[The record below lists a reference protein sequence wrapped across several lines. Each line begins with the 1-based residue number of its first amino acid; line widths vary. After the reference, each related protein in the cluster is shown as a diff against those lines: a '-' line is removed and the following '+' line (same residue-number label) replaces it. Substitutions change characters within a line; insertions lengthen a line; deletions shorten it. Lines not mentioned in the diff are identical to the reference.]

1 MQPLVEVRDL
11 SFGYGAAPVLDH
23 VSLHLHRGQFA
34 ALVGPSGAGKTSL
47 LKLILG
53 SLRPSS
59 GTITIGGR
67 RVDGSR
73 APGVGYVPQVET
85 VDWNFP
91 VTVEQVVMMGRVRKS
106 AWWPWPSAEDRRLLG
121 GVLRRLEI
129 EDLARRHIRD
139 LSGGQQQRV
148 FLARAL
154 IAQPDLLVLD
164 EPTSGVDMRTAETVL
179 HLLAHLNRQG
189 ITILM
194 TTHDLNAA
202 AAHAPWVICLNR
214 TVVAEGQPEA
224 VFTEETLNRTY
235 AGDMIVVRQEGL
247 LFVHQRPHPHTHRDL
262 LPDPVLGHTGSAAE
276 AAESGSELAAAAQ
289 AGEEAGSGSGG
300 EAGARPPDPLPWTAP
315 AQSPRGTAKGR
326 TNELAA

>member
-1 MQPLVEVRDL
+1 MQPLVEMRGV
-11 SFGYGAAPVLDH
+11 SFGYGGAPVLDNI
-23 VSLHLHRGQFA
+23 SLHLHRGQFA

-53 SLRPSS
+53 SLTASH
-59 GTITIGGR
+59 GTITVGGQ
-67 RVDGSR
+67 RVAGNR
-73 APGVGYVPQVET
+73 AQQVGYVPQVET

-106 AWWPWPSAEDRRLLG
+106 SWWPWPAAEDRRQLRS
-121 GVLRRLEI
+121 VLDRLEI
-129 EDLARRHIRD
+129 GDLAGRHIRE

-189 ITILM
+189 ISILM

-202 AAHAPWVICLNR
+202 AAHVPWVICLNR
-214 TVVAEGQPEA
+214 TIIAEGQPEA
-224 VFTEETLNRTY
+224 IFTEAILNRTY
-235 AGDMIVVRQEGL
+235 QGDMIVVRQAGL
-247 LFVHQRPHPHTHRDL
+247 LLVHQRPHPHTHHDL
-262 LPDPVLGHTGSAAE
+262 LPDPVLGHTE
-276 AAESGSELAAAAQ
+276 AAGENACAPDSG
-289 AGEEAGSGSGG
+289 AGENAGYSQSERAPRVKPRPVGG
-300 EAGARPPDPLPWTAP
+300 T
-315 AQSPRGTAKGR
+315 SV
-326 TNELAA
+326 